1 MVRAFSGKLA
11 PAKNPTTNRLQ
22 PGPDEGTPT
31 SSGARTDPSPHYP
44 EESMVVIR
52 IRHVVMAAF
61 AALAMAAFPV
71 PAQQGNR
78 ISITTGGTG
87 GVYYPLGGGM
97 ANVLSKYVPGLQATA
112 EVTGGSVDNLK
123 LINAGKSDVG
133 FSMVDAG
140 WEAYQGIDKFKDGK
154 VNARTLM
161 VLYPNKMHVVTIDG
175 TGIGKLSDLK
185 GKRVSTGSPGSG
197 TEIMALR
204 VLEAA
209 GIDGKKDVK
218 QERLGAAESVNAMK
232 DRKIDAFF
240 WVGGLP
246 TAAVTDLAATP
257 GIRIKLIDHDEAAEG
272 MNKKYGPLYVKS
284 TIPGGTYPGQDK
296 PSTNVD
302 VWNVLVVSDK
312 MSDEMAYTIVK
323 TLFDKKAELVAVHQ
337 EAKNID
343 LKSQAIGSPIPFH
356 PGARK
361 YFAEQGIKVN

>member
-1 MVRAFSGKLA
+1 M
-11 PAKNPTTNRLQ
+11 Q
-22 PGPDEGTPT
+22 
-31 SSGARTDPSPHYP
+31 
-44 EESMVVIR
+44 R
-52 IRHVVMAAF
+52 IRNRRTVVAVLAAVAIASV
-61 AALAMAAFPV
+61 AALPAA
-71 PAQQGNR
+71 AQQGAR

-123 LINAGKSDVG
+123 LINAGKSEVG
-133 FSMVDAG
+133 FSMADAG

-161 VLYPNKMHVVTIDG
+161 VLYPNKMHVVTIEG
-175 TGIGKLSDLK
+175 SGIAKLSELK
-185 GKRVSTGSPGSG
+185 GKRVSTGSAGSG

-204 VLEAA
+204 VLEAV
-209 GIDGKKDVK
+209 GIDGRKDIK
-218 QERLGAAESVNAMK
+218 QERLGAAESVNAIK

-240 WVGGLP
+240 WVGGVP

-257 GIRIKLIDHDEAAEG
+257 GVKIKLIDHDEAVEA

-284 TIPGGTYPGQDK
+284 VIPAGSYAAQDK

-302 VWNVLVVSDK
+302 VWNILVASDK
-312 MSDEMAYTIVK
+312 MSDQMAYTIVK
-323 TLFDKKAELVAVHQ
+323 TLFEKKAELVAVHK
-337 EAKNID
+337 EAQNIE
-343 LKSQAIGSPIPFH
+343 LKSQAAGSPIPFH

-361 YFAEQGIKVN
+361 YFEEQGVKVN